1 MVLLRKESIVLSWRS
16 DRLVSCFPYLW
27 IQQATIR
34 QPLSWRHLLSSLLPA
49 FTCLSE
55 KTGCTSANSSGK
67 NSVFP
72 LVFALGFHYLC
83 QCRKE
88 KNITVQKLNLPEYSF
103 EVKNKEKDPYIFDP
117 ARKKYVRL
125 TPEEWVRQNFMR
137 YLCQE
142 KGYPLSR
149 MAVEKRL
156 KSPLGLVRRADIV
169 VYDRHTRPDIIVE
182 CKAPSVPVT
191 QETMDQVMRYN
202 GVLGARILCLTNG
215 LRHVY
220 ALPYPEGK
228 GFVYLRELPD
238 YRDDAQG

>member
-1 MVLLRKESIVLSWRS
+1 MGPAELHAL
-16 DRLVSCFPYLW
+16 
-27 IQQATIR
+27 
-34 QPLSWRHLLSSLLPA
+34 PLS
-49 FTCLSE
+49 
-55 KTGCTSANSSGK
+55 G
-67 NSVFP
+67 
-72 LVFALGFHYLC
+72 
-83 QCRKE
+83 
-88 KNITVQKLNLPEYSF
+88 
-103 EVKNKEKDPYIFDP
+103 
-117 ARKKYVRL
+117 
-125 TPEEWVRQNFMR
+125 
-137 YLCQE
+137 
-142 KGYPLSR
+142 
-149 MAVEKRL
+149 KRL
-156 KSPLGLVRRADIV
+156 SALPHGGREASQESLGAGADIV

>member
-1 MVLLRKESIVLSWRS
+1 MRLGKLLG
-16 DRLVSCFPYLW
+16 
-27 IQQATIR
+27 
-34 QPLSWRHLLSSLLPA
+34 
-49 FTCLSE
+49 E
-55 KTGCTSANSSGK
+55 KLR
-67 NSVFP
+67 FP
-72 LVFALGFHYLC
+72 LVFAFGFHYLC
-83 QCRKE
+83 LCRKE

-103 EVKNKEKDPYIFDP
+103 EVKSKEKDPYIFDP

-149 MAVEKRL
+149 MAIEKRL

-169 VYDRHTRPDIIVE
+169 VYDRRTRPDIIVE

-191 QETMDQVMRYN
+191 QETMDQVVRYN

-238 YRDDAQG
+238 YRDDVQE